1 MPLGSWLPADG
12 AALPFEAATEP
23 SGGAMV
29 IIDGAEVAGV
39 VATEV
44 GVLTEADCMEG
55 TGTVMLGAIGED
67 WG

>member
-1 MPLGSWLPADG
+1 
-12 AALPFEAATEP
+12 
-23 SGGAMV
+23 MV

-44 GVLTEADCMEG
+44 GVMTEADCMED